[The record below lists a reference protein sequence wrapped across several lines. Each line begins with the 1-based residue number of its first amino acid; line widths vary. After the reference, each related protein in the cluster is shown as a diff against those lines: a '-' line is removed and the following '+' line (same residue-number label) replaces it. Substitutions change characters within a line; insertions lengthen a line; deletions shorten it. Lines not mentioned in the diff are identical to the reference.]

1 MTVGERISVFKGLGA
16 ELRMILDKNPCTNS
30 GKKLADAI
38 ETIGGRNNWFTP
50 DNVRYRLA
58 GLAHTCDEKVLG
70 KWLSAYS
77 LKNGFSG
84 KSIGVIAAGNIP
96 AAGADD
102 FFQVL
107 LAGHKYVGKL
117 SSDDSIL
124 MPLIADVIKE
134 LSPEFG
140 RQIEFAQGKLERIDA
155 VIATGSNNSA
165 RYFEYYFSKYPHVIR
180 KNRNSVAVLSGTE
193 ESEDLRSL
201 GEDIFRYF
209 GLGCRNVTKL
219 FVPRGYNFNLFFE
232 SIFHW
237 GEILILNRKY
247 MNNYEYNRNIYLLNS
262 EKLLDN
268 NFLVI
273 KNDIGIASPPGVLFF
288 EEYDS
293 LDDVFQRLRTDKDLI
308 QCVVS
313 KLNIPDAVLPGLA
326 QYPEPWD
333 YADGADTMEFL
344 LSVRSSSNRQ

>member
-1 MTVGERISVFKGLGA
+1 MKVSERILVFEGLGA
-16 ELRMILDKNPCTNS
+16 ELRMILDKEPATIS
-30 GKKLADAI
+30 GKRVI
-38 ETIGGRNNWFTP
+38 ESIDLIGVRNTWFTA
-50 DNVRYRLA
+50 DNILHRLK
-58 GLAHTCDEKVLG
+58 GLAHACDGHVLK
-70 KWLSAYS
+70 KWLSAYE
-77 LKNGFSG
+77 LKDGFSG
-84 KSIGVIAAGNIP
+84 KSIGVISAGNIP

-102 FFQVL
+102 FLQVL

-117 SSDDSIL
+117 SSDDNIL
-124 MPLIADVIKE
+124 LPLIADIIRE
-134 LSPEFG
+134 IAPRFDS
-140 RQIEFAQGKLERIDA
+140 QIEFTQGKLEKIDA

-180 KNRNSVAVLSGTE
+180 KNRNSVAILDG
-193 ESEDLRSL
+193 SEPTDDLKAL

-209 GLGCRNVTKL
+209 GLGCRNITKV
-219 FVPRGYNFNLFFE
+219 FVPRGYSFNTFFE

-237 GEILILNRKY
+237 GDSLIMNRKY

-293 LDDVFQRLRTDKDLI
+293 LDDVYQRLRTDRDLV

-313 KLNIPDAVLPGLA
+313 KLNIPGAILPGMA
-326 QYPEPWD
+326 QNPDPWD
-333 YADGADTMEFL
+333 YADGVDTMEFL
-344 LSVRSSSNRQ
+344 IKQ